1 MTIKKKP
8 AIITVLTLC
17 GIALAT
23 WGILHYKARHDMMEQ
38 YQNSLA
44 ERFDVIMD
52 SAFPLLENVALSMN
66 ERTDSI
72 EAIAKR
78 AKEKN
83 SSDYKEA
90 FYNLWVQYVHSEKAR
105 KNYALLEEYEY
116 FKVSPVYKMLM
127 EAGEKRMKE
136 ADAIKKIT
144 WAGASLKEP
153 FLLEYDSLMIYSKN
167 VHQYF
172 SESLEVIE
180 PYRGENKDIHAW
192 NNLLKGK

>member
-23 WGILHYKARHDMMEQ
+23 WAILHYKARHEMEEQ

-52 SAFPLLENVALSMN
+52 SVFPLLENVALSMN

-192 NNLLKGK
+192 RNMVSRK

>member
-17 GIALAT
+17 GITLAT
-23 WGILHYKARHDMMEQ
+23 WAVLHYKARHDMIEQ

-52 SAFPLLENVALSMN
+52 SVFPLLENVALSMN

-192 NNLLKGK
+192 RNLLKSK